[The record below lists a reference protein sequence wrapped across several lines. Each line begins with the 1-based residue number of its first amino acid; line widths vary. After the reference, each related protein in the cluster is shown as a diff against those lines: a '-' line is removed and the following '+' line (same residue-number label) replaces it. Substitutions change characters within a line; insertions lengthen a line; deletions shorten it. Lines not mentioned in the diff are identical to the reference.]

1 MKEYT
6 FWREV
11 KKTVREECTI
21 KANSIE
27 EATKKLSSGDF
38 GTEFHEVYI
47 DNEQIIDEG
56 TDENKSY

>member
-27 EATKKLSSGDF
+27 EATEIHNEGNVDYF
-38 GTEFHEVYI
+38 EAYI

-56 TDENKSY
+56 IDEN

>member
-27 EATKKLSSGDF
+27 EATKIHNEGNVDYFEVDAL
-38 GTEFHEVYI
+38 TE
-47 DNEQIIDEG
+47 NEIIDEG
-56 TDENKSY
+56 TNEN

>member
-27 EATKKLSSGDF
+27 EATEIHNKGNVDYFEVDAL
-38 GTEFHEVYI
+38 TE
-47 DNEQIIDEG
+47 NEIIDEG
-56 TDENKSY
+56 TDEN

>member
-27 EATKKLSSGDF
+27 EATEIHNEGNVDYFEVDAL
-38 GTEFHEVYI
+38 TE
-47 DNEQIIDEG
+47 NEIIDEG
-56 TDENKSY
+56 IDEN